1 MKINARAHMHA
12 IKKKKCKRKQVRKEV
27 EKIVKVIQEGEND
40 LLGEI
45 EEIFRQ
51 GKLKKVNIDH

>member
-1 MKINARAHMHA
+1 MHA